1 MVRREKPGTSARSA
15 GDDPITPGLDGK
27 TEQTCS
33 ASYKLAYTD
42 EEFMSRDELLS
53 IRLQLELLKP
63 DILQDEHGVHS
74 TVVIFGSSRVPDAVT
89 AMERLQTARAR
100 AASAPKDPVLARRLK
115 AAERVVDSSR
125 FYDGARKLAQLI
137 TADAI
142 SGSPS
147 ELFVV
152 TGGGPGIMEAANRG
166 AMDAGGESIG
176 LNIMLPFEQ
185 KPNPYITPE
194 LCFRFHYFAIRKMH
208 FLKRAKALVACPGG
222 FGTLDELFETLT
234 LVQTHKIEPLPV
246 LLMSREFWGRI
257 IDFDA
262 LVDEGMIAEEDLSL
276 FQFVES
282 AEEAWSIIRDAEL
295 ARHSQRELL
304 QA

>member
-1 MVRREKPGTSARSA
+1 MVRRGKPVTSARGR

-63 DILQDEHGVHS
+63 DVLQDEHGVHS

-125 FYDGARKLAQLI
+125 FYDEARKLAQLI

-176 LNIMLPFEQ
+176 LNILLPFEQ
-185 KPNPYITPE
+185 MPNPYITPE

-246 LLMSREFWGRI
+246 LLMGREFWQRI
-257 IDFDA
+257 IRFDA

-295 ARHSQRELL
+295 ARHYQRELL
-304 QA
+304 